1 MDGIDWARPEPEAYA
16 SGLARAGARTHEGRS
31 LAETLIEEVPVSLVF
46 NGDAA
51 ITLMATPLQAE
62 ALALG
67 FCLSEGLIERADE
80 LLACEALPV
89 GAGLSVQLAL
99 PPARLAPLLARRRFG
114 AAPGGCGLC
123 GIEDQRTLLAL
134 PARRLAAPTLAEGAI
149 AKGLAALHAL
159 QALGAASGGAHA
171 TALLAGDGQ
180 LLAVAEDVSRHC
192 AMDKA
197 IGLLAQASGDFGEAW
212 ALVSSRAS
220 FELVAKC
227 ARVGLPLLV
236 AMSAP
241 TALALRAAEQSGV
254 GLIGFAREGRWTGY
268 TTGFP

>member
-1 MDGIDWARPEPEAYA
+1 MDGIDWARPDPEAYA
-16 SGLARAGARTHEGRS
+16 SGLARAGAHTHQGLSRK
-31 LAETLIEEVPVSLVF
+31 ETLIEETPITLVF

-89 GAGLSVQLAL
+89 GAGLSVHLRL
-99 PPARLAPLLARRRFG
+99 PPERLAPLLARRRFG

-134 PARRLAAPTLAEGAI
+134 PAHPARPWALTEDAI
-149 AKGLAALHAL
+149 ERGLAALHAQ
-159 QALGAASGGAHA
+159 QALNAASGGAHA
-171 TALLAGDGQ
+171 AALVASDGSLLA
-180 LLAVAEDVSRHC
+180 LAEDVSRHC

-197 IGLLAQASGDFGEAW
+197 IGLLAQTGGELGQAW

-236 AMSAP
+236 ALSAP
-241 TALALRAAEQSGV
+241 TALAVRAAAQTGV
-254 GLIGFAREGRWTGY
+254 GLIGFARDGRWTRYGPG
-268 TTGFP
+268 TP

>member
-1 MDGIDWARPEPEAYA
+1 MTDWARPEPEAYA
-16 SGLARAGARTHEGRS
+16 SGLARAGAHTHQGLSRN
-31 LAETLIEEVPVSLVF
+31 ETLIEETPITLVF

-67 FCLSEGLIERADE
+67 FCLSEAFVADAAEIRA
-80 LLACEALPV
+80 LEALPV
-89 GAGLSVQLAL
+89 GAGLAVHIEL
-99 PPARLAPLLARRRFG
+99 PAERLAPLLARRRFG

-123 GIEDQRTLLAL
+123 GIEDQRSLLAL
-134 PARRLAAPTLAEGAI
+134 PAAANRPLRLHAQAI
-149 AKGLAALHAL
+149 ARGLAALQQGQRL
-159 QALGAASGGAHA
+159 NAASGGAHA
-171 TALLAGDGQ
+171 AALLSSDGE
-180 LLAVAEDVSRHC
+180 LLVLAEDVSRHC

-197 IGLLAQASGDFGEAW
+197 IGLLAQAGGDFAQAW

-227 ARVGLPLLV
+227 ARLRLPLLV
-236 AMSAP
+236 AVSAP

-254 GLIGFAREGRWTGY
+254 ALIGFARDGRWTRY
-268 TTGFP
+268 TSGSP